1 MFPKTQINAHTIIA
15 AKDTVDIIT
24 QPYNNILGMA
34 EGNSLV
40 DSRYC
45 YDNQTMG
52 GNIRHIMKAAFKPT
66 DHSSMNHMIAMVFS
80 SLTSSPRF
88 MGSDT
93 EPTMGVNLTP
103 FPALCLTTPAI
114 VPLAT
119 PRSRALLTE
128 YSITYDAFLSNHE
141 MTNVDFLTVTGR
153 YVSCVLLYRGNVQL
167 KRVSDAIHEM
177 RTNRQIMFVDWIPTG
192 VKIERS
198 TKRLMHDEDNQHF
211 NNPMKSVLKV
221 SNHTSLFS
229 DVVTPILGNFSKLF
243 SNRSYVHWYV
253 SEGMTEGE
261 FIEAEENLQAADSMY
276 RALVEG
282 VKEEEDGDN

>member
-24 QPYNNILGMA
+24 QPYNNILGMV

-103 FPALCLTTPAI
+103 FPALCLVTKTFQLQTKVIFKKTFQTLKDYSECAI
-114 VPLAT
+114 
-119 PRSRALLTE
+119 
-128 YSITYDAFLSNHE
+128 
-141 MTNVDFLTVTGR
+141 
-153 YVSCVLLYRGNVQL
+153 
-167 KRVSDAIHEM
+167 
-177 RTNRQIMFVDWIPTG
+177 FVIW
-192 VKIERS
+192 KA
-198 TKRLMHDEDNQHF
+198 
-211 NNPMKSVLKV
+211 
-221 SNHTSLFS
+221 
-229 DVVTPILGNFSKLF
+229 SKP
-243 SNRSYVHWYV
+243 
-253 SEGMTEGE
+253 
-261 FIEAEENLQAADSMY
+261 
-276 RALVEG
+276 
-282 VKEEEDGDN
+282 KK